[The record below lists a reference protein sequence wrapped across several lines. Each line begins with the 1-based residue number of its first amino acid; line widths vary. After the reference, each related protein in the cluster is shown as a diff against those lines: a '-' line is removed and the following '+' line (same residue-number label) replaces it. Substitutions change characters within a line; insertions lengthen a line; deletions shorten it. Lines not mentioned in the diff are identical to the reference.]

1 MEDKDKLAEEKEHR
15 LVKEKLEEDNNRGKR
30 KSHNMPGQFS
40 GRGPQENSALGY
52 DALEDI

>member
-1 MEDKDKLAEEKEHR
+1 MSEDKLKEEEKEHR
-15 LVKEKLEEDNNRGKR
+15 LVKEKLEEDKHKHRR
-30 KSHNMPGQFS
+30 PEDMPGQFT